1 MSMTRRDTMLA
12 GLAGSALVAAA
23 TGADGAKPAAGNVK
37 PSPAQQKLIDAA
49 RDVRQRAYAPYSH
62 FQVGAALETEDGTI
76 FKGCNVE
83 NLSYGATICAE
94 RNAVF
99 QAVAAGHKKFKAI
112 AVIADLPTPITPCGM
127 CRQVLGEFGGETQVI
142 CTNLKKD
149 VMVSSV
155 GAMLPAAF
163 DFDPTKYK

>member
-1 MSMTRRDTMLA
+1 MSMTRRDLA
-12 GLAGSALVAAA
+12 GLAGATLLASAAA
-23 TGADGAKPAAGNVK
+23 ETSAATPATGGTVTPT
-37 PSPAQQKLIDAA
+37 PAQQKLIDAA
-49 RDVRQRAYAPYSH
+49 QDVRQRAYAPYSH

-127 CRQVLGEFGGETQVI
+127 CRQVLGEFGGETEVI